1 MFAFTLGCLY
11 LISALIYLLL
21 IKEEFNIFGFVY
33 NPNNRKFLII
43 FDAPFLLI
51 SFAAIIEEPHWFLF
65 LIFAMH
71 AFNSMTLLIK
81 PQLFYEGIGDGGGE
95 GDGGEGDGGGG
106 DDARAAARVA
116 RAEARAAAATT

>member
-1 MFAFTLGCLY
+1 MFVFTLGCLY

-21 IKEEFNIFGFVY
+21 IKEKFNIFGFIY

-43 FDAPFLLI
+43 FDVLFLLI
-51 SFAAIIEEPHWFLF
+51 SFAAIIEKPHWFLF

-81 PQLFYEGIGDGGGE
+81 PQLFYHSKEEMELMSEESMNNYLVILTSVVGIGCLL
-95 GDGGEGDGGGG
+95 
-106 DDARAAARVA
+106 VSYF
-116 RAEARAAAATT
+116 